1 MINQQK
7 NIIEL
12 RQYFQNMSAEEFKEL
27 ILNKKIMDLKP
38 VELNIIFLNIS
49 DDKKMILL
57 SDNYFYEKV
66 ITIPPNRLKKEI
78 LDLISE

>member
-1 MINQQK
+1 MIDQQK

-38 VELNIIFLNIS
+38 VELNIIF
-49 DDKKMILL
+49 
-57 SDNYFYEKV
+57 
-66 ITIPPNRLKKEI
+66 
-78 LDLISE
+78 